1 MSPADPSTGGSSGSR
16 PETPVGDNLPRVRF
30 APSPTGY
37 LHVGS
42 ARTALFNWLYARS
55 VGGTMVLRI
64 EDTDESRNRPELTDA
79 IFEYLEWLGIHYDEG
94 PFYQSERRDRH
105 REAVQQLLDNSQ
117 AYLCDADDNELTG
130 TEMAEGRAVRFRT
143 PEGTT
148 VIDDVVR
155 GEVAMDHAQLGDFVI
170 WRSDGSPTFVLA
182 NAVDDADMAITH
194 AIRGEDL
201 LSSTPRAVLVAEA
214 LGATPPIYAHLPLLV
229 NEQRKKLSKRRDDVS
244 LESYRRRGFLAS
256 AMANYLAL
264 LGWGPRDGVEIRP
277 TAEIIGQFRLE
288 DVNKA
293 PAFFD
298 LAKLEH
304 FNGVYIRELDLEELL
319 AALTPYLESGPVPWP
334 AERYRPDVVVAMAPL
349 VQEKLRTLDGIVPQ
363 VDWLF
368 CPDPPMDE
376 ASWDKAVVR
385 GKASAEI
392 LDGTIA
398 ALADCCWDPDTV
410 KDAVFA
416 VGEAHGVNRSK
427 SQAPVRVAVTGRSVG
442 PPLFEP
448 MVHHLTREE
457 VLRRLRAARTRL

>member
-1 MSPADPSTGGSSGSR
+1 MSLAHR
-16 PETPVGDNLPRVRF
+16 PRVRF

-79 IFEYLEWLGIHYDEG
+79 IFEYLAWLGIDYDEG
-94 PFYQSERRDRH
+94 PHHQSERRERH
-105 REAVQQLLDNSQ
+105 REAVQQMLDDGR
-117 AYLCDADDNELTG
+117 AYLCDSDDNELAG

-143 PEGTT
+143 PPGAT

-155 GEVAMDHAQLGDFVI
+155 GEVTVAHAQLGDFVI

-182 NAVDDADMAITH
+182 NAVDDADMAVTH

-214 LGATPPIYAHLPLLV
+214 LGATPPVYAHLPLLV
-229 NEQRKKLSKRRDDVS
+229 NEQRQKLSKRSDDVS
-244 LESYRRRGFLAS
+244 LASYRQRGFLAS

-277 TAEIIGQFRLE
+277 MAEIIEQFRLE

-298 LAKLEH
+298 VAKLEH
-304 FNGVYIRELDLEELL
+304 FNGVYIRGLDAEELL
-319 AALTPYLESGPVPWP
+319 EALAPHLEADRVPWP
-334 AERYRPDVVVAMAPL
+334 PERYRPAVVAAVAPL
-349 VQEKLRTLDGIVPQ
+349 VREKLRTLSDIERQ

-368 CPDPPMDE
+368 CPEAPMDE
-376 ASWDKAVVR
+376 ASWEKAVVR

-392 LDGTIA
+392 LDAALA
-398 ALADCCWDPDTV
+398 ALADCPWDPEAV

-427 SQAPVRVAVTGRSVG
+427 AQAPVRVAVTGRSVG

-448 MVHHLTREE
+448 MVNHLSREE
-457 VLRRLRAARTRL
+457 VLRRLRQARARL

>member
-1 MSPADPSTGGSSGSR
+1 MSPAELLSSAGS
-16 PETPVGDNLPRVRF
+16 PRVRF

-42 ARTALFNWLYARS
+42 ARTALFNWLYARAA
-55 VGGTMVLRI
+55 GGTMVLRI

-79 IFEYLEWLGIHYDEG
+79 IFEYLGWLGIDYDEG
-94 PFYQSERRDRH
+94 PFYQSERRERH
-105 REAVQQLLDNSQ
+105 REAVQQLLDNGR
-117 AYLCDADDNELTG
+117 AYLCDADDNELPG
-130 TEMAEGRAVRFRT
+130 AEMGDGRAVRFRT

-148 VIDDVVR
+148 AIDDVVR
-155 GEVAMDHAQLGDFVI
+155 GEVAVDHAQLGDFVI

-214 LGATPPIYAHLPLLV
+214 LGATPPTYAHLPLLV

-244 LESYRRRGFLAS
+244 LESYRKRGFLAE

-277 TAEIIGQFRLE
+277 MAEIIEQFRLE

-298 LAKLEH
+298 IAKLEH
-304 FNGVYIRELDLEELL
+304 FNGVYIRELDPATFL
-319 AALTPYLESGPVPWP
+319 AALEPHLTGDDVPWP
-334 AERYRPDVVVAMAPL
+334 PDRYRPEVIAAMAPL
-349 VQEKLRTLDGIVPQ
+349 VQEKLRTLDGIIPQ

-368 CPDPPMDE
+368 LAEPIIDDQ
-376 ASWDKAVVR
+376 SWEKAVVR
-385 GKASAEI
+385 GKAAHEI
-392 LDGTIA
+392 LDATIA
-398 ALADCCWDPDTV
+398 ALTDCPWDPEAV

-416 VGEAHGVNRSK
+416 AGEAHGVNRSK
-427 SQAPVRVAVTGRSVG
+427 SQAPVRVAVTGRSIG

-448 MVHHLTREE
+448 MVHHLTRQE
-457 VLRRLRAARTRL
+457 VLHRLQTARSHL

>member
-1 MSPADPSTGGSSGSR
+1 MTSDGP
-16 PETPVGDNLPRVRF
+16 PRVRF

-79 IFEYLEWLGIHYDEG
+79 IFEYLEWLGIDYDEG
-94 PFYQSERRDRH
+94 PYYQSERRERH
-105 REAVQQLLDNSQ
+105 RGAVQKLLDHGR
-117 AYLCDADDNELTG
+117 AYLCDADDNELAG

-148 VIDDVVR
+148 VIGDVVR
-155 GEVAMDHAQLGDFVI
+155 GEVAVDHAQLGDFVI

-182 NAVDDADMAITH
+182 NAVDDADMDITH

-201 LSSTPRAVLVAEA
+201 LSSTPRAVLVAQA

-244 LESYRRRGFLAS
+244 LESYRQQGFLAP

-277 TAEIIGQFRLE
+277 MAEIIAQFRLE

-293 PAFFD
+293 GAFFD

-304 FNGVYIRELDLEELL
+304 FNGVYIRALSPGELL
-319 AALTPYLESGPVPWP
+319 DALAPYLESAEAPWP
-334 AERYRPDVVVAMAPL
+334 SERYRPEVAEQMIPL
-349 VQEKLRTLDGIVPQ
+349 VREKLRTLYGIVPQ

-376 ASWDKAVVR
+376 ASWEAVVR
-385 GKASAEI
+385 GKASAEM
-392 LDGTIA
+392 LDAAIA
-398 ALADCCWDPDTV
+398 VLAGCPWDPDAV

-416 VGEAHGVNRSK
+416 AGEALGLNRSK
-427 SQAPVRVAVTGRSVG
+427 AQAPVRVAVTGRTVG

-448 MVHHLTREE
+448 MVQHLARQE
-457 VLRRLRAARTRL
+457 VLRRLRAARSRL

>member
-1 MSPADPSTGGSSGSR
+1 MSPADQ
-16 PETPVGDNLPRVRF
+16 PRVRF

-42 ARTALFNWLYARS
+42 ARTALFNWLFARS
-55 VGGTMVLRI
+55 TGGTMVLRI
-64 EDTDESRNRPELTDA
+64 EDTDENRNRPELTHA
-79 IFEYLEWLGIHYDEG
+79 IFEYLEWLGIDYDEG
-94 PFYQSERRDRH
+94 PVYQSERRERH
-105 REAVQQLLDNSQ
+105 REAVQQLLADGR

-130 TEMAEGRAVRFRT
+130 TEMADGRAVRFRT
-143 PEGTT
+143 PEGAT
-148 VIDDVVR
+148 VIDDVIR
-155 GEVAMDHAQLGDFVI
+155 GEVAVDHAQLGNFVI

-201 LSSTPRAVLVAEA
+201 LSSTPRAVLVAKA
-214 LGATPPIYAHLPLLV
+214 LGATPPVYAHLPLLV

-277 TAEIIGQFRLE
+277 MDEIVEQFRLG

-298 LAKLEH
+298 QAKLEH
-304 FNGVYIRELDLEELL
+304 FNGVYIRELDSEELL
-319 AALTPYLESGPVPWP
+319 AMLAPHLESDQVPWP
-334 AERYRPDVVVAMAPL
+334 PERYRPEVVASMVPL
-349 VQEKLRTLDGIVPQ
+349 VQEKLRTLSDIERQ

-368 CPDPPMDE
+368 CPDPPIDE

-392 LDGTIA
+392 LDGAIA
-398 ALADCCWDPDTV
+398 ALADCSWDPDTV

-416 VGEAHGVNRSK
+416 AGEANGVNRSK

-448 MVHHLTREE
+448 MVLHMSREE
-457 VLRRLRAARTRL
+457 VLRRLRNARSQL

>member
-1 MSPADPSTGGSSGSR
+1 
-16 PETPVGDNLPRVRF
+16 
-30 APSPTGY
+30 
-37 LHVGS
+37 
-42 ARTALFNWLYARS
+42 
-55 VGGTMVLRI
+55 MVLRI

-79 IFEYLEWLGIHYDEG
+79 IFEYLEWLGIDYDEG
-94 PFYQSERRDRH
+94 PYYQSERRDRH
-105 REAVQQLLDNSQ
+105 REAVQQLLDDGR
-117 AYLCDADDNELTG
+117 AYLCDVDDNELAG
-130 TEMAEGRAVRFRT
+130 TEMADGRAVRFRT

-155 GEVAMDHAQLGDFVI
+155 GEVAVDHAQLGDFVI

-201 LSSTPRAVLVAEA
+201 LSSTPRAVLVAQA

-244 LESYRRRGFLAS
+244 LESYRQRGFLAS

-277 TAEIIGQFRLE
+277 MAEIIEQFRLE

-298 LAKLEH
+298 IAKLEH
-304 FNGVYIRELDLEELL
+304 FNGMYIRELGPEELL
-319 AALTPYLESGPVPWP
+319 EALAPYLESDQVPWP
-334 AERYRPDVVVAMAPL
+334 PESYRPDVVAAMVPL
-349 VQEKLRTLDGIVPQ
+349 VQEKLRTLDGIVRQ

-368 CPDPPMDE
+368 CPEVSIDE
-376 ASWDKAVVR
+376 ASWDKAMVR
-385 GKASAEI
+385 GKASIEI
-392 LDGTIA
+392 LDGAIA
-398 ALADCCWDPDTV
+398 ALADCPWDPDTV

-457 VLRRLRAARTRL
+457 VLRRLQAARSCF

>member
-1 MSPADPSTGGSSGSR
+1 MSPAHK
-16 PETPVGDNLPRVRF
+16 PRVRF

-55 VGGTMVLRI
+55 TGGTMVLRI
-64 EDTDESRNRPELTDA
+64 EDTDESRNRSELTQA
-79 IFEYLEWLGIHYDEG
+79 IFEYLAWLGIDYDDG
-94 PFYQSERRDRH
+94 PFYQSERRERH
-105 REAVQQLLDNSQ
+105 REIVQQLLDGGR
-117 AYLCDADDNELTG
+117 AYLCDADDNELPG
-130 TEMAEGRAVRFRT
+130 TEMTEGRAVRFRT
-143 PEGTT
+143 PGGTT
-148 VIDDVVR
+148 VVDDVIR
-155 GEVAMDHAQLGDFVI
+155 GRVVFDHAQLGDFVI

-182 NAVDDADMAITH
+182 NAADDADMAITH

-201 LSSTPRAVLVAEA
+201 LSSTPRAILVAEA
-214 LGATPPIYAHLPLLV
+214 LGAAPPTYAHLPLLV

-244 LESYRRRGFLAS
+244 LESYRQRGFLAP

-277 TAEIIGQFRLE
+277 MAEIIEQFRLE

-298 LAKLEH
+298 QAKLEH
-304 FNGVYIRELDLEELL
+304 FNGVYIRELEAEQLM
-319 AALTPYLESGPVPWP
+319 AALAPHLESDQVPWP
-334 AERYRPDVVVAMAPL
+334 PERYRPDVVASMVPL
-349 VQEKLRTLDGIVPQ
+349 VQEKLRTLSGIVPQ

-368 CPDPPMDE
+368 CPNPPLDG

-392 LDGTIA
+392 LDGAIA
-398 ALADCCWDPDTV
+398 ALANCSWDPDTV

-416 VGEAHGVNRSK
+416 VGEANGVNRSK

-448 MVHHLTREE
+448 MVQHLSREE
-457 VLRRLRAARTRL
+457 VLRRLRDARSQL

>member
-1 MSPADPSTGGSSGSR
+1 MSLAHP
-16 PETPVGDNLPRVRF
+16 PRVRF

-42 ARTALFNWLYARS
+42 ARTALFNWLFARS

-79 IFEYLEWLGIHYDEG
+79 IFEYLAWLGIDYDEG
-94 PFYQSERRDRH
+94 PHYQSERRERH
-105 REAVQQLLDNSQ
+105 REAVQQMLNGGR
-117 AYLCDADDNELTG
+117 AYLCDADDNELAG
-130 TEMAEGRAVRFRT
+130 IAMAEGRAVRFRT
-143 PEGTT
+143 PEGVT
-148 VIDDVVR
+148 VIHDVVR
-155 GEVAMDHAQLGDFVI
+155 GEVAVDHAQLGDFVI
-170 WRSDGSPTFVLA
+170 WRADGSPTFVLA

-277 TAEIIGQFRLE
+277 MAEIIEQFRLE

-298 LAKLEH
+298 VAKLEH
-304 FNGVYIRELDLEELL
+304 FNGVYIRGLGAEELL
-319 AALTPYLESGPVPWP
+319 EALAPYLAPDRAPWP
-334 AERYRPDVVVAMAPL
+334 PERYRPAVVAAVAPL
-349 VQEKLRTLDGIVPQ
+349 VQDKLRTLSDIERQ

-368 CPDPPMDE
+368 CPEAPMDE
-376 ASWDKAVVR
+376 TSWEKAVVR
-385 GKASAEI
+385 GRASAEI
-392 LDGTIA
+392 LDGALA
-398 ALADCCWDPDTV
+398 ALADCPWDPDSV
-410 KDAVFA
+410 KDAVFSA
-416 VGEAHGVNRSK
+416 GEAHGVNRSK
-427 SQAPVRVAVTGRSVG
+427 AQAPVRVAVTGRSVG

-448 MVHHLTREE
+448 MVRHLSREE
-457 VLRRLRAARTRL
+457 VLRRLQNARSKL

>member
-1 MSPADPSTGGSSGSR
+1 M
-16 PETPVGDNLPRVRF
+16 RF

-55 VGGTMVLRI
+55 TGGTMVLRI
-64 EDTDESRNRPELTDA
+64 EDTDESRNRPDLTDA
-79 IFEYLEWLGIHYDEG
+79 IFEYLGWLGIDYDEG

-105 REAVQQLLDNSQ
+105 REAVQQLLDDGR

-130 TEMAEGRAVRFRT
+130 TEMAEGRAVRFRA
-143 PEGTT
+143 PAGTT
-148 VIDDVVR
+148 AIDDVIR
-155 GEVAMDHAQLGDFVI
+155 GEVVFDHAQLGDFVI

-182 NAVDDADMAITH
+182 NAVDDADMSITH

-214 LGATPPIYAHLPLLV
+214 LGATPPVYAHLPLLV

-244 LESYRRRGFLAS
+244 LESYRQRGFLAQ

-277 TAEIIGQFRLE
+277 MAEIIEQFRLE

-293 PAFFD
+293 NAFFD
-298 LAKLEH
+298 LTKLEH
-304 FNGVYIRELDLEELL
+304 FNGVYIRELDTDQLL
-319 AALTPYLESGPVPWP
+319 AALEPHLTDDEVPWP
-334 AERYRPDVVVAMAPL
+334 PERYRPEVVAAMVPL
-349 VQEKLRTLDGIVPQ
+349 VQEKLRTLAGIVPQ

-368 CPDPPMDE
+368 LADPLIDE
-376 ASWDKAVVR
+376 DSWDKAVVR
-385 GKASAEI
+385 GKAAKEI
-392 LDGTIA
+392 LDTTIA
-398 ALADCCWDPDTV
+398 ALADCPWDPEAV

-416 VGEAHGVNRSK
+416 AGESHGVNRSK
-427 SQAPVRVAVTGRSVG
+427 SQAPIRVAVTGRSIG

-448 MVHHLTREE
+448 MVHHLTRSQ
-457 VLRRLRAARTRL
+457 VLHRLRTARSRL

>member
-1 MSPADPSTGGSSGSR
+1 
-16 PETPVGDNLPRVRF
+16 
-30 APSPTGY
+30 
-37 LHVGS
+37 
-42 ARTALFNWLYARS
+42 
-55 VGGTMVLRI
+55 MVLRI
-64 EDTDESRNRPELTDA
+64 EDTDENRNRPELTHA
-79 IFEYLEWLGIHYDEG
+79 IFEYLEWLGIDYDEG
-94 PFYQSERRDRH
+94 PVYQSERRERH
-105 REAVQQLLDNSQ
+105 REAVQQLLADGR

-130 TEMAEGRAVRFRT
+130 TEMADGRAVRFRT
-143 PEGTT
+143 PEGAT
-148 VIDDVVR
+148 VIDDVIR
-155 GEVAMDHAQLGDFVI
+155 GEVAVDHAQLGNFVI

-201 LSSTPRAVLVAEA
+201 LSSTPRAVLVAKA
-214 LGATPPIYAHLPLLV
+214 LGATPPVYAHLPLLV

-277 TAEIIGQFRLE
+277 MDEIVEQFRLG

-298 LAKLEH
+298 QAKLEH
-304 FNGVYIRELDLEELL
+304 FNGVYIRELDSEELL
-319 AALTPYLESGPVPWP
+319 AMLAPHLESDQVPWP
-334 AERYRPDVVVAMAPL
+334 PERYRPEVVASMVPL
-349 VQEKLRTLDGIVPQ
+349 VQEKLRTLSDIERQ

-368 CPDPPMDE
+368 CPDPPIDE

-392 LDGTIA
+392 LDGAIA
-398 ALADCCWDPDTV
+398 ALADCSWDPDTV

-416 VGEAHGVNRSK
+416 AGEANGVNRSK

-448 MVHHLTREE
+448 MVLHMSREE
-457 VLRRLRAARTRL
+457 VLRRLRNARSQL

>member
-1 MSPADPSTGGSSGSR
+1 MSSA
-16 PETPVGDNLPRVRF
+16 ELPRVRF

-42 ARTALFNWLYARS
+42 ARTALFNWLFARTT
-55 VGGTMVLRI
+55 GGTMVLRI

-79 IFEYLEWLGIHYDEG
+79 IFEYLEWLGIDYDDG
-94 PFYQSERRDRH
+94 PYYQSERRDRH
-105 REAVQQLLDNSQ
+105 REAVQQMLNDGR
-117 AYLCDADDNELTG
+117 AYLCDAEDNELPG
-130 TEMAEGRAVRFRT
+130 TEMAKGRAVRFRT

-148 VIDDVVR
+148 VIDDVIR
-155 GEVAMDHAQLGDFVI
+155 GEVAVDHAQLGDFVI

-244 LESYRRRGFLAS
+244 LESYRQRGFLAS

-277 TAEIIGQFRLE
+277 MAEIIEQFRLK

-304 FNGVYIRELDLEELL
+304 FNGVYIRELEPDALL
-319 AALTPYLESGPVPWP
+319 AALEPHLTGEDVPWSP
-334 AERYRPDVVVAMAPL
+334 ERYRPEVTAAMAPL
-349 VQEKLRTLDGIVPQ
+349 VQEKLRTLDGIIPQ

-368 CPDPPMDE
+368 CPDPLMDE

-385 GKASAEI
+385 GKAAPEI
-392 LDGTIA
+392 LDATID
-398 ALADCCWDPDTV
+398 ALTDCPWDPETV

-448 MVHHLTREE
+448 MVQHLTRQE
-457 VLRRLRAARTRL
+457 VLRRLREARSQL

>member
-1 MSPADPSTGGSSGSR
+1 MSPTHQ
-16 PETPVGDNLPRVRF
+16 PRVRF

-55 VGGTMVLRI
+55 TGGTMVLRI
-64 EDTDESRNRPELTDA
+64 EDTDESRNRPELTQA
-79 IFEYLEWLGIHYDEG
+79 IFEYLEWLGIDYDEG
-94 PFYQSERRDRH
+94 PLYQSERRERH
-105 REAVQQLLDNSQ
+105 REAVQQLLGDGR
-117 AYLCDADDNELTG
+117 AYLCDADDNEIPG
-130 TEMAEGRAVRFRT
+130 TEMADGRAVRFRT

-148 VIDDVVR
+148 VIDDVIR
-155 GEVAMDHAQLGDFVI
+155 GEVAVDHAQLGDFVI

-182 NAVDDADMAITH
+182 NAADDADMAITH

-201 LSSTPRAVLVAEA
+201 LSSTPRAVLVSEA
-214 LGATPPIYAHLPLLV
+214 LSATPPIYAHLPLLV

-244 LESYRRRGFLAS
+244 LESYQQRGFLAP

-277 TAEIIGQFRLE
+277 MAEIIEQFRLE

-298 LAKLEH
+298 RAKLEH
-304 FNGVYIRELDLEELL
+304 FNGVYIRELSPEELL
-319 AALTPYLESGPVPWP
+319 EALTPYLESDQMPWP
-334 AERYRPDVVVAMAPL
+334 TERYRPEVVAAMAPL
-349 VQEKLRTLDGIVPQ
+349 VQEKLRTLSDIERQ

-385 GKASAEI
+385 GRASAEI
-392 LDGTIA
+392 LDGAIA
-398 ALADCCWDPDTV
+398 ALADCPWDSESV

-416 VGEAHGVNRSK
+416 VGEANGVNRSK

-448 MVHHLTREE
+448 MVQHLSREE
-457 VLRRLRAARTRL
+457 VLRRLRDARSQL

>member
-1 MSPADPSTGGSSGSR
+1 M
-16 PETPVGDNLPRVRF
+16 
-30 APSPTGY
+30 
-37 LHVGS
+37 
-42 ARTALFNWLYARS
+42 
-55 VGGTMVLRI
+55 
-64 EDTDESRNRPELTDA
+64 
-79 IFEYLEWLGIHYDEG
+79 
-94 PFYQSERRDRH
+94 
-105 REAVQQLLDNSQ
+105 
-117 AYLCDADDNELTG
+117 
-130 TEMAEGRAVRFRT
+130 
-143 PEGTT
+143 
-148 VIDDVVR
+148 
-155 GEVAMDHAQLGDFVI
+155 
-170 WRSDGSPTFVLA
+170 LA

-277 TAEIIGQFRLE
+277 MAEIIEQFRLE

-304 FNGVYIRELDLEELL
+304 FNGVYIRELSPEELL
-319 AALTPYLESGPVPWP
+319 AALAPYLESDQVPWP
-334 AERYRPDVVVAMAPL
+334 PERYRPDVVAAMVPL
-349 VQEKLRTLDGIVPQ
+349 VQEKLRTLSDIEHQ

-368 CPDPPMDE
+368 CPEVPMDE

-385 GKASAEI
+385 GKGSSEI
-392 LDGTIA
+392 LDGAIA
-398 ALADCCWDPDTV
+398 ALNDCPWDPDTV

-457 VLRRLRAARTRL
+457 VLRRLRNARSRL

>member
-1 MSPADPSTGGSSGSR
+1 MSPADS
-16 PETPVGDNLPRVRF
+16 PRVRF

-42 ARTALFNWLYARS
+42 ARTALFNWLFARS
-55 VGGTMVLRI
+55 AGGTMVLRI

-79 IFEYLEWLGIHYDEG
+79 IFEYLGWLGIDYDEG
-94 PFYQSERRDRH
+94 PVYQSERRGRH
-105 REAVQQLLDNSQ
+105 REAVQQLLDDGR
-117 AYLCDADDNELTG
+117 AYLCDADDNELAG
-130 TEMAEGRAVRFRT
+130 AEMADGRAVRFRS

-148 VIDDVVR
+148 VVDDVIR
-155 GEVAMDHAQLGDFVI
+155 GEVVFDHAQLGDFVI

-214 LGATPPIYAHLPLLV
+214 LGTPPPVYAHLPLLV

-244 LESYRRRGFLAS
+244 LESYRQRGFLAS

-264 LGWGPRDGVEIRP
+264 LGWGPRDEVEIRP
-277 TAEIIGQFRLE
+277 MGEIIGQFRLE

-298 LAKLEH
+298 QAKLEH
-304 FNGVYIRELDLEELL
+304 FNGVYIRELDSEQLL
-319 AALTPYLESGPVPWP
+319 AALAPYLESDQVPWP
-334 AERYRPDVVVAMAPL
+334 PERYRPDVVAAMAPL
-349 VQEKLRTLDGIVPQ
+349 VQEKLRTLSDIERQ

-368 CPDPPMDE
+368 CPDPPVDE

-385 GKASAEI
+385 GKASAAI
-392 LDGTIA
+392 LDGAIA
-398 ALADCCWDPDTV
+398 ALADCPWDPDTV
-410 KDAVFA
+410 KDTVFA
-416 VGEAHGVNRSK
+416 VGEANGVNRSK

-448 MVHHLTREE
+448 MVYHLTREE
-457 VLRRLRAARTRL
+457 VLRRLRNARAKL

>member
-1 MSPADPSTGGSSGSR
+1 
-16 PETPVGDNLPRVRF
+16 
-30 APSPTGY
+30 
-37 LHVGS
+37 
-42 ARTALFNWLYARS
+42 
-55 VGGTMVLRI
+55 MVLRI
-64 EDTDESRNRPELTDA
+64 EDTDESRNRPELTHA
-79 IFEYLEWLGIHYDEG
+79 IFEYLEWLGIDYDEG
-94 PFYQSERRDRH
+94 PLYQSERRERH
-105 REAVQQLLDNSQ
+105 REAVQQLLADGR
-117 AYLCDADDNELTG
+117 AFLCDADDNELTG
-130 TEMAEGRAVRFRT
+130 TEMADGRAVRFRT
-143 PEGTT
+143 PEGAT
-148 VIDDVVR
+148 VIDDVIR
-155 GEVAMDHAQLGDFVI
+155 GEVAVNHAQLGNFVI

-201 LSSTPRAVLVAEA
+201 LSNTPRAVLVAEG
-214 LGATPPIYAHLPLLV
+214 LGATPPVYAHLPLLV

-244 LESYRRRGFLAS
+244 LESYRQRGFLAS

-277 TAEIIGQFRLE
+277 MAEIVEQFRLE

-298 LAKLEH
+298 QTKLEH
-304 FNGVYIRELDLEELL
+304 FNGVYIRELDSEEFL
-319 AALTPYLESGPVPWP
+319 AALAPHLEADQVPWP
-334 AERYRPDVVVAMAPL
+334 PERYRPDVVASMAPL
-349 VQEKLRTLDGIVPQ
+349 VQEKLRTLSDIERQ

-392 LDGTIA
+392 LDGAIA
-398 ALADCCWDPDTV
+398 ALADCSWDPDTV

-416 VGEAHGVNRSK
+416 AGEANGVNRSK

-448 MVHHLTREE
+448 MVLHMSREE
-457 VLRRLRAARTRL
+457 VLRRLRNARSQL

>member
-1 MSPADPSTGGSSGSR
+1 MSLAGS
-16 PETPVGDNLPRVRF
+16 PRVRF

-55 VGGTMVLRI
+55 TGGTMVLRI

-79 IFEYLEWLGIHYDEG
+79 IFEYLEWLGIDYDEG

-105 REAVQQLLDNSQ
+105 REVVQQLLDSDL
-117 AYLCDADDNELTG
+117 AYLCDADDNELPG
-130 TEMAEGRAVRFRT
+130 TTMAEGRAVRFRASR
-143 PEGTT
+143 GTT
-148 VIDDVVR
+148 VIDDVIR
-155 GEVAMDHAQLGDFVI
+155 GEVAFDHAQLGDFVI

-214 LGATPPIYAHLPLLV
+214 MGATPPIYAHLPLLV

-244 LESYRRRGFLAS
+244 LESYRKKGYLAS

-277 TAEIIGQFRLE
+277 MAEIINQFKLE

-304 FNGVYIRELDLEELL
+304 FNGVYIRELSPDDLLEAL
-319 AALTPYLESGPVPWP
+319 APYLESYHAPWP
-334 AERYRPDVVVAMAPL
+334 PELYRPDVVAAMVPL
-349 VQEKLRTLDGIVPQ
+349 VQEKLRTLSDIRRH

-368 CPDPPMDE
+368 CPDPTIDE
-376 ASWDKAVVR
+376 TSWDKAVVR

-392 LDGTIA
+392 LDGTIS
-398 ALADCCWDPDTV
+398 ALADCPWDPDSV

-416 VGEAHGVNRSK
+416 VGEALGVNRSK

-448 MVHHLTREE
+448 MVNHLTREE
-457 VLRRLRAARTRL
+457 VLRRLRNARSRLQP

>member
-1 MSPADPSTGGSSGSR
+1 MSPAELLSSAGS
-16 PETPVGDNLPRVRF
+16 PRVRF

-42 ARTALFNWLYARS
+42 ARTALFNWLYARAT
-55 VGGTMVLRI
+55 GGTMVLRI

-79 IFEYLEWLGIHYDEG
+79 IFEYLGWLGIDYDEG
-94 PFYQSERRDRH
+94 PFYQSERRERH
-105 REAVQQLLDNSQ
+105 REAVQQLLDNGR
-117 AYLCDADDNELTG
+117 AYLCDADDNELPG
-130 TEMAEGRAVRFRT
+130 TEMGDGRAVRFRT

-148 VIDDVVR
+148 AIDDVVR
-155 GEVAMDHAQLGDFVI
+155 GEVAVDHAQLGDFVI

-214 LGATPPIYAHLPLLV
+214 LGATPPVYAHLPLLV

-244 LESYRRRGFLAS
+244 LESYRKRGFLAE

-277 TAEIIGQFRLE
+277 MAEIIEQFRLE

-298 LAKLEH
+298 IAKLEH
-304 FNGVYIRELDLEELL
+304 FNGVYIRELDPATFL
-319 AALTPYLESGPVPWP
+319 AALEPHLTGDDVPWP
-334 AERYRPDVVVAMAPL
+334 PDRFRPEVVAAMAPL
-349 VQEKLRTLDGIVPQ
+349 VQEKLRTLDGIIPQ

-368 CPDPPMDE
+368 LAELIIDE
-376 ASWDKAVVR
+376 QSWEKSVVR
-385 GKASAEI
+385 GKAAPEI
-392 LDGTIA
+392 LDATIA
-398 ALADCCWDPDTV
+398 TLTDCPWDPETV

-416 VGEAHGVNRSK
+416 AGEAHGVNRSK

-448 MVHHLTREE
+448 MVHHLTRQE
-457 VLRRLRAARTRL
+457 VLQRLQTARSRL

>member
-1 MSPADPSTGGSSGSR
+1 MSSADK
-16 PETPVGDNLPRVRF
+16 PRVRF

-55 VGGTMVLRI
+55 TSGTMVLRI
-64 EDTDESRNRPELTDA
+64 EDTDENRNRPELTDA
-79 IFEYLEWLGIHYDEG
+79 IFEYLAWLGIDYDEG
-94 PFYQSERRDRH
+94 PYYQSERRERH
-105 REAVQQLLDNSQ
+105 RQAVQQLLNDGQ
-117 AYLCDADDNELTG
+117 AYLCDANDNEVPG
-130 TEMAEGRAVRFRT
+130 SEMADGRAVRFRT

-155 GEVAMDHAQLGDFVI
+155 GEVAVDHAQLGDFVI

-214 LGATPPIYAHLPLLV
+214 LGATPPVYAHLPLLV

-244 LESYRRRGFLAS
+244 LESYRKQGFLAQ

-277 TAEIIGQFRLE
+277 MAEIIEQFRLE

-298 LAKLEH
+298 IAKLEH
-304 FNGVYIRELDLEELL
+304 FNGVYIRELDPEAFL
-319 AALTPYLESGPVPWP
+319 AALEPHLAGDDVPWSL
-334 AERYRPDVVVAMAPL
+334 ERYRPEVIAAMAPL
-349 VQEKLRTLDGIVPQ
+349 VQEKLRTLEGIVPQ

-368 CPDPPMDE
+368 LAEPIIDGQ
-376 ASWDKAVVR
+376 SWDKAVVR
-385 GKASAEI
+385 GKAAAEI
-392 LDGTIA
+392 LDTTIA
-398 ALADCCWDPDTV
+398 ALTDCPWDPESV

-416 VGEAHGVNRSK
+416 AGEAHGVNRSK

-448 MVHHLTREE
+448 MVHHLTRDE
-457 VLRRLRAARTRL
+457 VLRRLRAARSQL

>member
-1 MSPADPSTGGSSGSR
+1 MSLAQPT
-16 PETPVGDNLPRVRF
+16 RVRF

-64 EDTDESRNRPELTDA
+64 EDTDESRNRPELTQA

-94 PFYQSERRDRH
+94 PYYQSERRDRH
-105 REAVQQLLDNSQ
+105 QEAVQQLLDDGR
-117 AYLCDADDNELTG
+117 AYLCDADDNELAG
-130 TEMAEGRAVRFRT
+130 TEMADGRAVRFRT

-155 GEVAMDHAQLGDFVI
+155 GEVAVDHAQLGDFVI

-277 TAEIIGQFRLE
+277 MAEIIGQFRLE

-298 LAKLEH
+298 IAKLEH
-304 FNGVYIRELDLEELL
+304 FNGVYIRELDTEQLL
-319 AALTPYLESGPVPWP
+319 VAIEPHLTGNEVPWP
-334 AERYRPDVVVAMAPL
+334 PERYRPDVVAAVVPL

-363 VDWLF
+363 VDWLL
-368 CPDPPMDE
+368 CPEVPMDE
-376 ASWDKAVVR
+376 SSWDKAVVR
-385 GKASAEI
+385 GKASVEI

-398 ALADCCWDPDTV
+398 ALADCPWDPETV

-457 VLRRLRAARTRL
+457 VLRRLRNARSRL

>member
-1 MSPADPSTGGSSGSR
+1 MSEAVS
-16 PETPVGDNLPRVRF
+16 PRVRF

-55 VGGTMVLRI
+55 TGGTMVLRI

-79 IFEYLEWLGIHYDEG
+79 IFEYLAWLGIDYDEG
-94 PFYQSERRDRH
+94 PHYQSERRGRH
-105 REAVQQLLDNSQ
+105 REVVQQLLDDGQ
-117 AYLCDADDNELTG
+117 AYLCDVDDNEVPG
-130 TEMAEGRAVRFRT
+130 TDMAEGRAVRFRT

-148 VIDDVVR
+148 AINDVVR
-155 GEVAMDHAQLGDFVI
+155 GEVVVDHAQLGDFVI

-244 LESYRRRGFLAS
+244 LESYRQRGYLAP

-277 TAEIIGQFRLE
+277 MAEIIEQFRLE

-298 LAKLEH
+298 IAKLEH

-319 AALTPYLESGPVPWP
+319 AALAPYLESDQVSWP
-334 AERYRPDVVVAMAPL
+334 PDRYRSDVVAAMAPL
-349 VQEKLRTLDGIVPQ
+349 VQEKLRTLSDIEHQ

-368 CPDPPMDE
+368 CPDPAMDE

-385 GKASAEI
+385 GKASVEI
-392 LDGTIA
+392 LDGVIA
-398 ALADCCWDPDTV
+398 ALADCPWDPDTV

-416 VGEAHGVNRSK
+416 VGEANGVNRSK

-457 VLRRLRAARTRL
+457 VLRRLRNARSRL